1 MELAVSLLSTL
12 GINSIVLF
20 FIKRYF
26 DRRDSREREALEQKK
41 DLFHR
46 IDTALETL
54 RLLSYHRMSQE
65 IERLLDQGY
74 ASPAERRVLDEMYAN
89 YKDHGWNGD
98 MDARLEKVYQ
108 LRTDHGGRGFGSESK
123 TNRAPP

>member
-26 DRRDSREREALEQKK
+26 DRRDSREREALEQKEQ
-41 DLFHR
+41 LFRR

-108 LRTDHGGRGFGSESK
+108 LRTDH
-123 TNRAPP
+123 APE